1 VESSQLLGDFNENVY
16 MGRLAQ
22 HLSVHNLNF
31 TEICRQHTGL
41 PIPPT
46 FCTGS
51 ITIDGIFA
59 TPGTECVNVFLL
71 PHLGGV
77 GDHRCFIIN
86 PSSDSMIGTSFPNI
100 VCCAS

>member
-1 VESSQLLGDFNENVY
+1 

-22 HLSVHNLNF
+22 RLSAHNLNF
-31 TEICRQHTGL
+31 TEICRQHTVL

-51 ITIDGIFA
+51 IPIKGIFV
-59 TPGTECVNVFLL
+59 TPGIECANVFLL

-77 GDHRCFIIN
+77 GDHRCFIIDF
-86 PSSDSMIGTSFPNI
+86 SFDSTMVHCFQILFNAHHESFTAPQDE
-100 VCCAS
+100 